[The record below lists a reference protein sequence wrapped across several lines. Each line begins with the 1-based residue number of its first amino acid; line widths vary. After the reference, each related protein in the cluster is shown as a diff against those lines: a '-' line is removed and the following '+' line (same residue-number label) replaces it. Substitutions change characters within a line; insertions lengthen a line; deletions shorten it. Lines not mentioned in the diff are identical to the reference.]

1 MGCPHEP
8 QPGPPGLWVGP
19 GCSRAKVGFRP
30 GSVRAKIIG
39 VPGDV
44 CRQARG
50 QVCSERNKLADAWAQ
65 ATKHSQR
72 LFRSLDSYSRSVFAR
87 AEKDAQASTQYCSY
101 VVRQQQPSNANLII
115 KESRAGKTC
124 CRASAVAFSSLKR
137 WTAARARACVFFDL
151 RHCGGL
157 GARALLVRAAR
168 RPAGWSRRL
177 RAGYGTRNH
186 DDGFFSTV
194 LVVG

>member
-1 MGCPHEP
+1 MLIRRWTPQQEKTRWALAADRRRRCCEP
-8 QPGPPGLWVGP
+8 VTVDRW
-19 GCSRAKVGFRP
+19 R
-30 GSVRAKIIG
+30 
-39 VPGDV
+39 
-44 CRQARG
+44 
-50 QVCSERNKLADAWAQ
+50 WT
-65 ATKHSQR
+65 TKTEKR

-87 AEKDAQASTQYCSY
+87 AEKDAQAQASTQYCSY

-115 KESRAGKTC
+115 KESRGKNLPSGVG
-124 CRASAVAFSSLKR
+124 RRFFKLE
-137 WTAARARACVFFDL
+137 TAARACVFFDL
-151 RHCGGL
+151 RHRGGL
-157 GARALLVRAAR
+157 GARAPLVRAAR